1 MSYNNPDSR
10 VLIRFDKIEIKNEDG
25 EIRKIDTNAY
35 DIKSE
40 QFTEEQFS
48 AIGKEINSD
57 GTINQE
63 KVFQIIEH
71 LIKNEISQGSNV
83 RFAATITD
91 DEISQMNGIIYL
103 IEHIEIID
111 NTKGN
116 KMKKLLYQDK
126 MDNFSSSDA
135 EQRSSSHTNNYHH
148 NYRGRGG
155 GGYRGRGRGGGGYN
169 SRGGGSYHSRPQ
181 NKYQE

>member
-1 MSYNNPDSR
+1 MSNNPYSR
-10 VLIRFDKIEIKNEDG
+10 VLIRFDKIEIKNVDG
-25 EIRKIDTNAY
+25 EIQKIDTNTY

-40 QFTEEQFS
+40 QFTEEQFE

-63 KVFQIIEH
+63 KVFQIIED
-71 LIKNEISQGSNV
+71 LIKIEISQETNV

-91 DEISQMNGIIYL
+91 DEISQMDGIIHL
-103 IEHIEIID
+103 IERIEIID

-126 MDNFSSSDA
+126 MDKFSSSDA
-135 EQRSSSHTNNYHH
+135 EQRSSSHTNNYNN
-148 NYRGRGG
+148 NYRGRG
-155 GGYRGRGRGGGGYN
+155 GGYRGRGRGGGYN
-169 SRGGGSYHSRPQ
+169 SRGGGSYHSRTY
-181 NKYQE
+181 NKHQES